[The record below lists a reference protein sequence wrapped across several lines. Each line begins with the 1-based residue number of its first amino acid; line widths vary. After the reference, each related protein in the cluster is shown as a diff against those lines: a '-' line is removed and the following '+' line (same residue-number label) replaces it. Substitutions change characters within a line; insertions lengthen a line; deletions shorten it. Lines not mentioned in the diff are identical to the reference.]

1 MILLATNSYNFAL
14 ASLKTIANDDPA
26 LNSRLPAVTLQNLT
40 AIRSVINTDPDVYNA
55 YVNAMVT
62 RIGRVYMNTPT
73 FINPLRALL
82 RGENPMAHMVQEIF
96 FEPIAAESDYKADT
110 ISGTSYAGAYAGANP
125 LGRRSF
131 SNIKVAYH
139 RQNYQPCYCVTI
151 DRAGLM
157 DALADWDSLNR
168 FWGAQMQAMYTGA
181 AIDEYNAFRQLIA
194 TAIAD
199 DTSGKVL
206 PTASIGTF
214 SGRDADSG
222 KKLAQSIDQIATTLT
237 FPNRYNQTN
246 VLNVTA
252 KSELILLLNKDVKP
266 NLDVYTLAS
275 LFNEEFATLKPR
287 IIEIDTF
294 AAADASS
301 STVEGVTTT
310 TYSNPDVLGVLTTKA
325 WFQYYETM
333 RSVRPIENPQGLFTN
348 FFLHVWGTMQL
359 SPYAPCVVLKKVA
372 SES

>member
-1 MILLATNSYNFAL
+1 MATNSYNFAL
-14 ASLKTIANDDPA
+14 ASLKTIANDDPV
-26 LNSRLPAVTLQNLT
+26 LNARLPAVTLQNLT
-40 AIRSVINTDPDVYNA
+40 AIRSIINTDPDVYNA

-62 RIGRVYMNTPT
+62 RIGRVYMQTPT
-73 FINPLRALL
+73 FVNPLRALL
-82 RGENPMAHMVQEIF
+82 RGDNPMAHMVQEIF
-96 FEPIAAESDYKADT
+96 FEPIQAESDYKADT
-110 ISGTSYAGAYAGANP
+110 ISGTAYAGAYAGANP

-139 RQNYQPCYCVTI
+139 RQNYQPCYCITV
-151 DRAGLM
+151 DRAGMM
-157 DALADWDSLNR
+157 DALADWESLNR

-194 TAIAD
+194 TAVAS
-199 DTSGKVL
+199 DTAGQVL

-214 SGRDADSG
+214 SGRDSDSG

-246 VLNVTA
+246 VLNVTR

-294 AAADASS
+294 AAEDASS

-310 TYSNPDVLGVLTTKA
+310 TYSNPDVLGILTTKA

-348 FFLHVWGTMQL
+348 FFLHIWATMQL
-359 SPYAPCVVLKKVA
+359 SPYAPVVVLKKVA

>member
-96 FEPIAAESDYKADT
+96 FEPISAESDYKADT

-214 SGRDADSG
+214 AGRDADSG

-275 LFNEEFATLKPR
+275 LFNEEFVTLKPR

-294 AAADASS
+294 ADAAASTTGEGADA
-301 STVEGVTTT
+301 VT

-348 FFLHVWGTMQL
+348 FFLHIWATMQL